1 MLHGSGGVSIARPVQ
16 GPVETSM
23 KVRVLGC
30 NGGIS
35 TGLRT
40 TSYLIDDDIL
50 IDSGSGVGDLS
61 LDEMAQVRHIF
72 VTHSHLDHIAFLPLM
87 VDSIFERIVEPLVIH
102 GQAATIKALQ
112 EHIFNWTIWPDFA
125 KLPTTERPVM
135 RYELMTPGSRK
146 QIGDRSMEMIPV
158 NHIVPAVGYRV
169 ESRTGASFAF
179 SGDTSANDSFW
190 AALNVHAKLDLLFL
204 EAAFSNA
211 DEELS
216 IKARHYCSRTL
227 AQDIG
232 KLKHRP
238 LIYLTHPKPGVE
250 SDIMDEIR
258 QLLPGWDLKQLKSG
272 QVFTL

>member
-1 MLHGSGGVSIARPVQ
+1 
-16 GPVETSM
+16 M

-61 LDEMAQVRHIF
+61 LDEMARIRHIF
-72 VTHSHLDHIAFLPLM
+72 ITHSHLDHIAFLPLM
-87 VDSIFERIVEPLVIH
+87 VDSIFERLVEPVLIH
-102 GQAATIKALQ
+102 GQAPTIKALQ

-125 KLPTTERPVM
+125 KLPTPERPVM
-135 RYELMTPGSRK
+135 RYELMAPGSRK
-146 QIGDRSMEMIPV
+146 QIGDRIMEMIPV

-169 ESRTGASFAF
+169 ESKVGASFAF

-190 AALNVHAKLDLLFL
+190 AALNAHPNLDLLFL

-216 IKARHYCSRTL
+216 VKARHYCSRTL
-227 AQDIG
+227 ASDIV

-238 LIYLTHPKPGVE
+238 VIYLTHPKPGVE
-250 SDIMDEIR
+250 LEIMREV
-258 QLLPGWDLKQLKSG
+258 QALLPNWNLKQLRSG
-272 QVFTL
+272 QSFEI